1 MYVSDEWSGDRPR
14 RLVSIL
20 LASLFVAL
28 LAIPYLRDLTDD
40 NGQPSGGST
49 PWFIAAGVAG
59 VLLLASAVYS
69 FVKARTPRT
78 GLLEALPSVIVL
90 LAPVPGL
97 LGLQPELGLIPVL
110 VAFLLMIRDLARG
123 HAMAFS
129 IIAILGILLVSS
141 VFMADV
147 EDEAGEGRM
156 KHWWQAMFW
165 GAGQIFR
172 FHRSV
177 SMYAPKTDLGNWIG
191 LAVVAAGVLFS
202 AVLLSALT
210 SWAVNSA
217 RKGKDDKATAKLIA
231 SAVDRAVERALLAT
245 SGPEAA
251 AAFSAASAAP
261 PESAPEPMPGERRVW
276 IDVERV
282 VGSGPLAWWQSRR
295 VTVPAY
301 VERLRA
307 SDPSALP
314 TLVDGERALLVAV
327 VEGGGRSEA
336 EGESVTASGQ
346 RLLVVHAPGSTS
358 DEILERV
365 RAGDVVV
372 TDNPELLRDL
382 GERDVT
388 LVAPVGAPPAAS

>member
-1 MYVSDEWSGDRPR
+1 MYVSEAWSGDRPR
-14 RLVSIL
+14 RLLGLLVGALYVVL
-20 LASLFVAL
+20 LAVPF
-28 LAIPYLRDLTDD
+28 LRDYTAEAA
-40 NGQPSGGST
+40 T
-49 PWFIAAGVAG
+49 PWIIGAAIVGLV
-59 VLLLASAVYS
+59 VLGTAVYS
-69 FVKARTPRT
+69 FIKARNWKT
-78 GLLEALPSVIVL
+78 GILEALPALIL
-90 LAPVPGL
+90 LLTPVPYM
-97 LGLQPELGLIPVL
+97 LGWQPEIGLVFVL
-110 VAFLLMIRDLARG
+110 VAFLLKIRDLARG
-123 HAMAFS
+123 HAMVFS
-129 IIAILGILLVSS
+129 IIAILGILVISS

-147 EDEAGEGRM
+147 EQEAGQSRM
-156 KHWWQAMFW
+156 QHWWQAMFW

-346 RLLVVHAPGSTS
+346 RLVVVHAPGSTS